1 VLAKGDDPPQP
12 PAAAAE
18 RRSLWPECHS
28 LWHSARMT
36 TAITRNGKVSGDIV
50 GGVTRFLGIPYAA
63 SPTGA
68 LRFAAPAPPQQ
79 WDGVRE
85 CRAFGPTP
93 PKPDYAAP
101 FDTILPEPNIPG
113 DDWLNLNVWTPD
125 LAGSAP
131 VMVFIHGGAFAN
143 GNSAV
148 PMYDGHAFARDG
160 VVLVTINYR
169 LGVDGFALL
178 PDAPPNRGLLDQVAA
193 LEWVRDNIAAFGGDP
208 ANVTIFGE
216 SAGAMS
222 VTTLLGMPRAR
233 GLFAKVIAQSGA
245 ASVGADPKDAR
256 LITGELSAALGFEAT
271 AASVAQTDLGK
282 LIAAQAAVRD
292 ALAAGPDPA
301 RFGPSIVATSMAF
314 VPVVDGD
321 IVPVQPLAAL
331 AAGSGADV
339 TLLAGTNTEEFR
351 LFLVPTG
358 MAAMITPEVLP
369 VVAGGLGVGP
379 AVVDLYQA
387 NRPGAS
393 GGDVLSAL
401 ITDRFF
407 RLPLFAAAE
416 ARLAAGGPAPTYLY
430 EFAWRSPVLDLG
442 AAHAIEL
449 PFVFDNLDAADAAGI
464 LGPEAPRELA
474 AAVHATWIRFAA
486 TGDPGWQPFD
496 ASYPVMTWDGERAAV
511 VSDPRGD
518 ERRSWAS

>member
-1 VLAKGDDPPQP
+1 
-12 PAAAAE
+12 
-18 RRSLWPECHS
+18 
-28 LWHSARMT
+28 MT
-36 TAITRNGKVSGDIV
+36 TAITRYGTVSGEVID
-50 GGVTRFLGIPYAA
+50 GVARFLGIPYAA

-68 LRFAAPAPPQQ
+68 LRFQAPAPPQP
-79 WDGVRE
+79 WEGVRE
-85 CRAFGPTP
+85 CLAFGPTP

-125 LAGSAP
+125 LVGSAP

-148 PMYDGHAFARDG
+148 TMYDGHAFARDG
-160 VVLVTINYR
+160 VVLVSINYR

-193 LEWVRDNIAAFGGDP
+193 LEWVRDNITAFGGDP

-222 VTTLLGMPRAR
+222 VTTLLGMTRAR
-233 GLFAKVIAQSGA
+233 GLFARVIAQSGA
-245 ASVGADPKDAR
+245 AQVGADPQDAR
-256 LITGELSAALGFEAT
+256 LVTGELSAALGFEAT
-271 AASVAQTDLGK
+271 AASLAETDLGK
-282 LIAAQAAVRD
+282 LVAAQATVRD
-292 ALAAGPDPA
+292 ALATGPDPA
-301 RFGPSIVATSMAF
+301 RFGPTIVAHSMAF

-321 IVPVQPLAAL
+321 VLPVHPLAAL
-331 AAGSGADV
+331 AGGSGADV
-339 TLLAGTNTEEFR
+339 ALLIGTNTEEFR

-358 MAAMITPEVLP
+358 MAALITPEVLP
-369 VVAGGLGVGP
+369 AVAGGLGVDP
-379 AVVDLYQA
+379 AVVALYQA

-393 GGDVLSAL
+393 AGDVLSAL

-407 RLPLFAAAE
+407 RVPMFAAAE

-464 LGPEAPRELA
+464 LGTEPPTDLA
-474 AAVHATWIRFAA
+474 ATVHATWIRFAA

-496 ASYPVMTWDGERAAV
+496 PGYPVMTWDGERGEV
-511 VSDPRGD
+511 VADPRGD
-518 ERRSWAS
+518 ERRSWAALAPH